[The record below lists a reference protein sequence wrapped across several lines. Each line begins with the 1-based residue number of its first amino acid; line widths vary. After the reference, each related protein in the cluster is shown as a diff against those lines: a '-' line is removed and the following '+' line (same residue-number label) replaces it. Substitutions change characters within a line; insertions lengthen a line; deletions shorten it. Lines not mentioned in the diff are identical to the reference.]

1 MNSKAYIS
9 LLFTTILVVFLGCK
23 SAKTITGNGELNSNL
38 STKQIVKNTNKAKS
52 NFNTIVGKLKIEYT
66 EKEKTDGITV
76 SFRMEKDK
84 VIWMSKLGIA
94 KVLITPDKVAFY
106 NKWDRTY
113 FDGDFA
119 YLSDLLGTDIDFTK
133 LQNLLIGESIFALND
148 KDYKASIHEKSYVLQ
163 PKKQRDLFEVFL
175 LLNPS
180 HFKMDSQQI
189 WQPQEKR
196 MLEIDYLAYQKVDNL
211 TLPEKTKILAVEKDD
226 QLEIN
231 LEFKSL
237 VLNEKLRFP
246 FKIPSGY
253 DEIKLD

>member
-23 SAKTITGNGELNSNL
+23 SAKT
-38 STKQIVKNTNKAKS
+38 KAKS

-106 NKWDRTY
+106 NKWD
-113 FDGDFA
+113 
-119 YLSDLLGTDIDFTK
+119 S
-133 LQNLLIGESIFALND
+133 
-148 KDYKASIHEKSYVLQ
+148 
-163 PKKQRDLFEVFL
+163 LFEVFL

-189 WQPQEKR
+189 WQPKEKR